1 MTPKENGAADDG
13 PAKGDLAYN
22 PSTDHSAASKSSQDQ
37 FDNIPHELRAY
48 RSWCVWRFEK
58 PKGNGR
64 LTKVPY
70 NPLTRKHVSSADP
83 NTWCD
88 YATCVDAA
96 RAQSGWHGIG
106 FVLSEQDP
114 YCFVDFDLPKDS
126 DGNRIDRPD
135 VFARQLEWMQRLAS
149 YTEISPGGGVH
160 VIVRGRVPQG
170 RKSDFIEVY
179 SSGRFMTMTGNVWT
193 PQ

>member
-22 PSTDHSAASKSSQDQ
+22 PSTDHSATSQSSQDQ

-48 RSWCVWRFEK
+48 RSWCVWRYEK
-58 PKGNGR
+58 PKGEGR

-70 NPLTRKHVSSADP
+70 NPLTRKHVSSTDP

-96 RAQSGWHGIG
+96 RENKSWHGIG
-106 FVLSEQDP
+106 FVLSPNDP
-114 YCFVDFDLPKDS
+114 YCFVDFDLPKDAQ
-126 DGNRIDRPD
+126 GNCVDRPD
-135 VFARQLEWMQRLAS
+135 IFAVQLDWVRRLAS

-160 VIVRGRVPQG
+160 VIVKGSVPQG
-170 RKSDFIEVY
+170 RKREFIEVY